1 MQIDPWKQKLW
12 YMACLNISFAPE
24 NEKISF
30 INKNLILTT
39 NKIEIGKYKNGIFSI
54 ELEIVLS

>member
-1 MQIDPWKQKLW
+1 MKAKTLIYGLPKDIF
-12 YMACLNISFAPE
+12 CSE

-39 NKIEIGKYKNGIFSI
+39 NKIEIGKYKNGIFSN

>member
-1 MQIDPWKQKLW
+1 MKAKTLIYGLPKYIFK
-12 YMACLNISFAPE
+12 PE

-54 ELEIVLS
+54 ELEYSFFVKKIT

>member
-1 MQIDPWKQKLW
+1 
-12 YMACLNISFAPE
+12 MACLKISFAPE

-39 NKIEIGKYKNGIFSI
+39 IKIEIGKYKNGIFSN

>member
-1 MQIDPWKQKLW
+1 MKGKTLIYGLPK
-12 YMACLNISFAPE
+12 YIFAPE

-39 NKIEIGKYKNGIFSI
+39 NKIEIGKYKNGIFSN